1 MGFFRYYNT
10 FSYSFELNISFRH
23 FLKEEIEQKTYFPK
37 LGSNPQKYYIFRAEI
52 FRLFFGSSEKSNKS
66 FQNQLTFTLNR
77 NRNVSS
83 LLLLSLYSP
92 NNQLGFRGP
101 RPHMFSL
108 VAYLLSTCLPPACLT
123 GVWVLNFASVL

>member
-1 MGFFRYYNT
+1 MQ
-10 FSYSFELNISFRH
+10 H
-23 FLKEEIEQKTYFPK
+23 AKK
-37 LGSNPQKYYIFRAEI
+37 EI
-52 FRLFFGSSEKSNKS
+52 FFKKGSLQYLDMLSKEYTSS
-66 FQNQLTFTLNR
+66 TLNK